1 MSHPPLPRGILQLR
15 DAVWRRR
22 RELRLR
28 TPADARRFVK
38 QVGFCLFWPTH
49 GVEMPNLLQ
58 AIAGNARPLSTGYDD
73 PAIGK
78 SWNWKDES
86 LDKRWWYYG
95 KLLRKRATLVS
106 LDLLPA
112 FYALSENYGDP
123 QDYLVEYREGRLSA
137 EAKGVYEALLVNGPL
152 DVVRLRQESHLAA
165 SQAKARFDRA
175 LVELQ
180 AGLKVLPT
188 GVAEAGAWRYAFVYD
203 LVERWFPGLPEQA
216 RSITTR
222 AAREW
227 ILTRHVKHLVAV
239 DRRHAASVL
248 GWRAADVERVL
259 PPLLESGM
267 LVKVRA
273 GDDRPQ
279 ELLTTRAWA
288 RDVRAATA
296 AKRPPATS
304 APRRR
309 AGADRR
315 RGGKQP

>member
-1 MSHPPLPRGILQLR
+1 MGPHALPLAVLRLR
-15 DAVWRRR
+15 DIVWRRR

-28 TPADARRFVK
+28 TSADARRFVH

-58 AIAGNARPLSTGYDD
+58 AIAGNARPLSAGYED

-95 KLLRKRATLVS
+95 KLLRRRSTLVS

-123 QDYLVEYREGRLSA
+123 MDYLVEYQEGRLSA
-137 EAKGVYEALLVNGPL
+137 EAKAIYEALLEEGPL
-152 DVVRLRQESHLAA
+152 DAVRLRKESHLSAE
-165 SQAKARFDRA
+165 QAKGRFDRA

-180 AGLKVLPT
+180 ADLKVLPT

-216 RSITTR
+216 RALSTR
-222 AAREW
+222 EAREL
-227 ILTRHVKHLVAV
+227 ILLRHVKHLVAI
-239 DRRHAASVL
+239 DRRHVGAAL
-248 GWRAADVERVL
+248 GWRQADVDRAL
-259 PPLLESGM
+259 APLLEAGA
-267 LVKVRA
+267 LVEASAA
-273 GDDRPQ
+273 GQVPAT
-279 ELLTTRAWA
+279 LITTRRWA
-288 RDVRAATA
+288 GEVRSAL
-296 AKRPPATS
+296 KSMKLPAS
-304 APRRR
+304 PHAGHGRSGRKGERR
-309 AGADRR
+309 
-315 RGGKQP
+315 